1 MTKLISLTDDAY
13 KSLARAKLSD
23 ESFSKVVK
31 RLTSKTKG
39 SLLDFAGKW
48 PGGSNEAKSVFDKIL
63 KERHTYTKMRQ
74 FKL

>member
-1 MTKLISLTDDAY
+1 MTKLISLSDDAY
-13 KSLARAKLSD
+13 AFLSIEKLSD

-48 PGGSNEAKSVFDKIL
+48 PGGSSEAKNIFDKIL
-63 KERHTYTKMRQ
+63 KERHQY
-74 FKL
+74 

>member
-1 MTKLISLTDDAY
+1 MTKLISLSDDAY
-13 KSLARAKLSD
+13 AFLSIEKLSD

-48 PGGSNEAKSVFDKIL
+48 PGGSSEAFR
-63 KERHTYTKMRQ
+63 KESLYASSSFFFLCKMQ
-74 FKL
+74 